1 MEEEIKAEKLNE
13 FERLVYYILL
23 KHNSDKAFRNE
34 PTELITKEYLKEMI
48 KFLKKEK
55 LFENDLRRIN

>member
-23 KHNSDKAFRNE
+23 KINSDKAWKNKRVE
-34 PTELITKEYLKEMI
+34 PIKKEYLKEI
-48 KFLKKEK
+48 IEFLKKEK
-55 LFENDLRRIN
+55 LFETDLGRIN